1 MVVDFVILSLQEIG
15 HFVHLINCLMLVVSV
30 PISAQRH
37 GTGILVFPNGNT
49 YNGDFKK
56 NSMTGHGIMTYWNRD
71 VYEGEFKNGL
81 VCRLVGNFTELDLIY

>member
-1 MVVDFVILSLQEIG
+1 
-15 HFVHLINCLMLVVSV
+15 MLVVFV
-30 PISAQRH
+30 PISVQRH
-37 GTGILVFPNGNT
+37 GTGILTFPNGNT

-81 VCRLVGNFTELDLIY
+81 VCV